1 MKYRLGLV
9 VIILLLM
16 SIHTVAAFPG
26 DINDEQCEELVQ
38 QALDSIAQG
47 VQVEEPDCVLNS
59 GLSAME
65 MRVANSEMNLYP
77 VPNVVQVPMNKEIV
91 YSRTFRRLNGHVDI
105 FDAPNGNLIGSV
117 EAGYNYVSIVSK
129 IEGWVQIRQG
139 QWVKSEVV
147 TDADVSEF
155 AGVEIHAPLERPFAW
170 MLAPVKP
177 SAYPGGPPVEAYEK
191 IERYTLMNIY
201 AAEEVNGWN
210 WYLVGPNRWVQQIR
224 VAKVIPVERPA
235 EIAENER
242 WVAVDLF
249 EQTAVAYEGD
259 RMMWATLISSGLPQ
273 WSTNEG
279 LFKIYQRWVYGPMTG
294 ASGQPDFY
302 YIENIPYIMYF
313 DNDIALHGAYWHDRF
328 GYRQS
333 HGCVNLTIMDAW
345 WLYEFTRPEEHNDAW
360 VYVYSSDDYRSD
372 LPSWAI
378 RPR

>member
-1 MKYRLGLV
+1 
-9 VIILLLM
+9 
-16 SIHTVAAFPG
+16 
-26 DINDEQCEELVQ
+26 
-38 QALDSIAQG
+38 
-47 VQVEEPDCVLNS
+47 
-59 GLSAME
+59 
-65 MRVANSEMNLYP
+65 
-77 VPNVVQVPMNKEIV
+77 
-91 YSRTFRRLNGHVDI
+91 
-105 FDAPNGNLIGSV
+105 
-117 EAGYNYVSIVSK
+117 
-129 IEGWVQIRQG
+129 
-139 QWVKSEVV
+139 
-147 TDADVSEF
+147 
-155 AGVEIHAPLERPFAW
+155 
-170 MLAPVKP
+170 
-177 SAYPGGPPVEAYEK
+177 
-191 IERYTLMNIY
+191 
-201 AAEEVNGWN
+201 
-210 WYLVGPNRWVQQIR
+210 VQQIR